1 MSKLVTLLG
10 RKAAPAQ
17 PATATPEPAKPAPEK
32 TEIELDQELFFPA
45 ASQVGQENE
54 ALRNLLIDAG
64 YKIDELES
72 IKTLIAKLIDP
83 VAKTLRAYEETK
95 HENLNLQKVLN
106 STRVAHNKLRED
118 LATTDAKART
128 LDSECQRLREVVAI
142 AQQTAAAHEKA
153 RAEHLAELTARRS
166 HVAELQRHLQ
176 AQGVEMQQTREE
188 NRQLIERVTASDR
201 RSVQIE
207 AQAQAATQTAMQSA
221 QECSAMQAALDK
233 AHSDMALTQRRLTET
248 EKALGVVHARLKSLE
263 PALAEAQ
270 TERAR
275 LSEALDEA
283 NQRHTEELNTQNS
296 RFEALQARAASTENI
311 LEEARQN
318 LMTRAEEIRAFE
330 RRIIESST
338 AHDTSGER
346 IAQLTATLAERDTQ
360 IRELETAYDSIYE
373 HSETL
378 SNSVTAHDSAYSNAT
393 EKIKEQADQIKLL
406 EAQISTMKMA
416 NETQLEQVNAQLQ
429 REQLERAMAEGALE
443 SGRKDVARLLGEI
456 AAMQH
461 RQSGMKSAA

>member
-176 AQGVEMQQTREE
+176 AQSVEMQQTREE

-221 QECSAMQAALDK
+221 QECSAMQAALDT

>member
-10 RKAAPAQ
+10 RKVAAPQ
-17 PATATPEPAKPAPEK
+17 PPIATPEPPKPAPEK

-45 ASQVGQENE
+45 ATQVGQENE

-118 LATTDAKART
+118 LTTTDAKART
-128 LDSECQRLREVVAI
+128 LEAECQRLREVVAI

-221 QECSAMQAALDK
+221 QECAVMQAALDK
-233 AHSDMALTQRRLTET
+233 AHADMALTQRRLTET
-248 EKALGVVHARLKSLE
+248 EKALGTVHARLKTLE

-283 NQRHTEELNTQNS
+283 TQRHAEEIGSQNS
-296 RFEALQARAASTENI
+296 RFETLQARAASTETI
-311 LEEARQN
+311 LDEARQN
-318 LMTRAEEIRAFE
+318 LMARAEEIRAFE
-330 RRIIESST
+330 RRIIENTT

-346 IAQLTATLAERDTQ
+346 IAQLTATLAERDAQ
-360 IRELETAYDSIYE
+360 IRELEQAYDSIYE

-378 SNSVTAHDSAYSNAT
+378 TNSASAHDSAYSNAM
-393 EKIKEQADQIKLL
+393 EKIKDQSNQIQLL
-406 EAQISTMKMA
+406 EAQISTIKVA

>member
-10 RKAAPAQ
+10 RKAAAPQ
-17 PATATPEPAKPAPEK
+17 PPIATPEPPKPAPEK

-72 IKTLIAKLIDP
+72 IKNLIAKLIDP

-106 STRVAHNKLRED
+106 STRAAHNKLRED
-118 LATTDAKART
+118 LTATDNKARN
-128 LDSECQRLREVVAI
+128 LDAECQRLREVVAI
-142 AQQTAAAHEKA
+142 AQQNATAHEKA

-176 AQGVEMQQTREE
+176 QQAVEMQQIREE

-201 RSVQIE
+201 RSVQME
-207 AQAQAATQTAMQSA
+207 GQAQAATQTAMQSA
-221 QECSAMQAALDK
+221 QECAAMQGALDK
-233 AHSDMALTQRRLTET
+233 AHADMALTQRRLTET
-248 EKALGVVHARLKSLE
+248 EKALGTVHARLKTLE
-263 PALAEAQ
+263 PALADAQ
-270 TERAR
+270 AERAR
-275 LSEALDEA
+275 LSEALDDA
-283 NQRHTEELNTQNS
+283 NQRHIEETSAQNS
-296 RFEALQARAASTENI
+296 RLEALQARANMTEGI
-311 LEEARQN
+311 LDEARQN
-318 LMTRAEEIRAFE
+318 LMARAEEIRAFE
-330 RRIIESST
+330 RRIIENTT

-346 IAQLTATLAERDTQ
+346 IAQLTTALAERDTQ
-360 IRELETAYDSIYE
+360 IRELEQAYDSIYE
-373 HSETL
+373 HSEALTNA
-378 SNSVTAHDSAYSNAT
+378 SAAHDTALNNAT
-393 EKIKEQADQIKLL
+393 EKLREQTDQIQTL
-406 EAQISTMKMA
+406 EAQISTMQLA
-416 NETQLEQVNAQLQ
+416 SETQLEQLNAQLQ

-461 RQSGMKSAA
+461 RQSGLKTAA